1 MLPCPASAPPSDAAH
16 CAPARTQRIL
26 QELGLHFP
34 ARDKKRLLYLYGKE
48 AQGRGNEAQKS
59 LVHGTNLFCSSTYV
73 AFSQCYFN
81 KPTEASQI
89 ALSICRRWGAPRG
102 YTQRVQQQTISL
114 LPRKALCHWCPSEHM
129 WVSGGQGWMLALCS
143 SGQCLP
149 RGRRGLVQAIQDKNP
164 WGAASCTHIHQNMQV
179 CDICSHAQDFLH
191 YKAMVKKA
199 QKGTGRSWMSS
210 ACPAAPANP
219 LLPKTRPLPHP
230 QGEILSQAKP
240 PPRVGQPVPRVLQ
253 KPERNQ
259 QCPLYISGLGCCQIP
274 LHPLLHSMRQSFLG
288 NTRRVGRQLQ
298 TVQLLSFRGEKYTV
312 HKQGLLCL
320 HSKQSC

>member
-1 MLPCPASAPPSDAAH
+1 MDASS
-16 CAPARTQRIL
+16 
-26 QELGLHFP
+26 
-34 ARDKKRLLYLYGKE
+34 
-48 AQGRGNEAQKS
+48 
-59 LVHGTNLFCSSTYV
+59 
-73 AFSQCYFN
+73 
-81 KPTEASQI
+81 
-89 ALSICRRWGAPRG
+89 
-102 YTQRVQQQTISL
+102 VQLWS
-114 LPRKALCHWCPSEHM
+114 
-129 WVSGGQGWMLALCS
+129 MLAKGKGRSCPGNPRQKPLGCS
-143 SGQCLP
+143 FMH
-149 RGRRGLVQAIQDKNP
+149 
-164 WGAASCTHIHQNMQV
+164 THTSLMQV
-179 CDICSHAQDFLH
+179 CDICSHTQDFLR

-210 ACPAAPANP
+210 ARPAAPANP

-320 HSKQSC
+320 HSKQGC